1 MKSVITKPILEL
13 QSFVSYKEDLL
24 RLKLDNWLLESRLQ
38 DLKGSDFSVIDLSK
52 IFKIKPIDSMYLV
65 NPSNKSITSSDNI
78 FYTANVLSNNSP
90 QLAASFFID
99 IGSNHFS
106 RDYKDKNIIVI
117 DSNGNLVGKVVK
129 ESISANGSL
138 VQLISDIN
146 SRVIVDK
153 KEVSNSTSLL
163 VPLSSN
169 KFELIGNNNYNI
181 FKGDTLYTSY
191 KSDIYIKD
199 IPVCKV
205 VSVADKASD
214 NSFKKI
220 IVELLSDLRNI
231 EYVFVVESD
240 FENNRVKY

>member
-13 QSFVSYKEDLL
+13 QSFVNYKEDVL

-38 DLKGSDFSVIDLSK
+38 ELKGNDFSIIDLSK
-52 IFKIKPIDSMYLV
+52 IFKIKPIDSVYLV
-65 NPSNKSITSSDNI
+65 NPSNKSITSSNNI

-99 IGSNHFS
+99 VGSKHFS
-106 RDYKDKNIIVI
+106 RDYKNKNIIVI
-117 DSNGNLVGKVVK
+117 DFNGNLVGKVVK
-129 ESISANGSL
+129 ESISPNGSL

-153 KEVSNSTSLL
+153 KEISNSTSLL

-199 IPVCKV
+199 IPVCRV
-205 VSVADKASD
+205 VSVDDKVSD

-220 IVELLSDLRNI
+220 IVELLSDLKNI